1 MFDLAENLLL
11 KLFLNMTTR
20 FLLFLF
26 IVPVFLPAQELLPV
40 ADQTLKL
47 SGEHEYVF
55 AFAEGDQIELHVAL
69 LEGKQIKAVE
79 LVQYPEY
86 PVFRTYEL
94 DSVID
99 KSIRIPKT
107 GVYLFRLNESGFG
120 KKVCRFTL
128 HRRPAGTATTRFDTR
143 VTWDIRQYP
152 MFRERKRQTQTG
164 TRTEVVSSTGK
175 VTVEAAQLGMGKN
188 RNSYQFTLPPNTVR
202 WAYRIAVG
210 QEVAEARKKDSQK
223 LSEMLQR
230 GAIKVAGFQ
239 PETALAA
246 FALGMAID
254 LTTSTAG
261 EDVEYAL
268 VNAANQQRF
277 LKGEEYKAE
286 IWQGGI
292 SVDVQRR
299 YKPLEGSWFF
309 AFKNSNWID
318 AIDVNIDIE
327 AVTEVPVF
335 SEEIYLEP
343 VRP

>member
-1 MFDLAENLLL
+1 MNA
-11 KLFLNMTTR
+11 R
-20 FLLFLF
+20 FLLLFLLLSSS
-26 IVPVFLPAQELLPV
+26 ILLPAQELLPV

-47 SGEHEYVF
+47 AGEHEYVF
-55 AFAEGDQIELHVAL
+55 AFAEGDQVELHVEL
-69 LEGKQIKAVE
+69 LEGRRIKVVE
-79 LVQYPEY
+79 MVQYPEY
-86 PVFRTYEL
+86 PVFRSYEL

-107 GVYLFRLNESGFG
+107 GVYLFRLDESGFG

-128 HRRPAGTATTRFDTR
+128 HRQPAGPAVARFDTR

-164 TRTEVVSSTGK
+164 TRTEMVSISGK
-175 VTVEAAQLGMGKN
+175 VTVEGAQLGMGKN
-188 RNSYQFTLPPNTVR
+188 RNSYQFSLPPNTVR
-202 WAYRIAVG
+202 WAYRVAVG

-230 GAIKVAGFQ
+230 GAIKVAGYQ

-268 VNAANQQRF
+268 INAANQQLF

-299 YKPLEGSWFF
+299 YKPLEGNWFF

-318 AIDVNIDIE
+318 SIDVNIDIE

-335 SEEIYLEP
+335 SEEVYLEP